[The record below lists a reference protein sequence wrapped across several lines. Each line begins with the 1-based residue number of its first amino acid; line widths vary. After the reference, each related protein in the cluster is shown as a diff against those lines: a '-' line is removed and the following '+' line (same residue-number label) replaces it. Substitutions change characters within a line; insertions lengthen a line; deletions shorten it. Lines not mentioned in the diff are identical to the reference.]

1 MRRFKTLLLL
11 VVLLGATPCAFAQF
25 SISKVTPEQVEIKVI
40 EDSSKKKIVNLDNN
54 FYSRARYKAE
64 RRAIRQERNTLQ
76 INASAMFNQTGFT
89 NWYAGGDNVFSTS
102 LAFYFSHKYVKNKFN
117 LQTTFDARYGIN
129 RINKEN
135 FKNEDAFVFN
145 LSSSW
150 GINKNWSYAATFQ
163 YRSQFSKG
171 YKSRTDNTLVSNF
184 MAPGTIAPAIGF
196 IYRNKKVPLTINIMP
211 VSGSVTFVLDTVL
224 SNQGAYG
231 VNPGE
236 KSTGAIGAALQV
248 DFEKSFC
255 KDKISY
261 RTYFYAFSNY
271 NTNRNAYINWKN
283 TLSFKIYKFLTA
295 EAFCSAVYDEAAR
308 TPEQRQWLQL
318 NYKLGIGL
326 AYTFKNK

>member
-25 SISKVTPEQVEIKVI
+25 SISKVTPEQVEIKVT

-145 LSSSW
+145 LS
-150 GINKNWSYAATFQ
+150 G
-163 YRSQFSKG
+163 
-171 YKSRTDNTLVSNF
+171 RT
-184 MAPGTIAPAIGF
+184 PQ
-196 IYRNKKVPLTINIMP
+196 
-211 VSGSVTFVLDTVL
+211 L
-224 SNQGAYG
+224 SNIVASSAKGTNHVQTI
-231 VNPGE
+231 P
-236 KSTGAIGAALQV
+236 
-248 DFEKSFC
+248 
-255 KDKISY
+255 SY
-261 RTYFYAFSNY
+261 RTLWRLVPSH
-271 NTNRNAYINWKN
+271 R
-283 TLSFKIYKFLTA
+283 LSVLSIETKRSL
-295 EAFCSAVYDEAAR
+295 
-308 TPEQRQWLQL
+308 
-318 NYKLGIGL
+318 
-326 AYTFKNK
+326 